1 MPPNFVPETNMKN
14 QLTLLHF
21 ENPED
26 LLAGI
31 DTLQQHRII
40 IREIYTP
47 QPMPNIESKLRTKQ
61 LQLGKV
67 IFRFGC
73 LGGMGLTSLGYYFQE
88 PQVNWKTVL
97 INVLILLA
105 TLLIAGCL
113 FPIRVP
119 GVFTL
124 KPGDRRYLAVVDT
137 QCITVNESIAHLF
150 QYTGAVELS
159 PAIKNIVIS

>member
-1 MPPNFVPETNMKN
+1 MKN

-31 DTLQQHRII
+31 DMLQQHRII
-40 IREIYTP
+40 IREIYASEP
-47 QPMPNIESKLRTKQ
+47 VPNIETKLRIKQ
-61 LQLGKV
+61 LQFGEA

-73 LGGMGLTSLGYYFQE
+73 LGGMGLTSLGYYFLE
-88 PQVNWKTVL
+88 PQTNWKTVL
-97 INVLILLA
+97 LNTIVLSV
-105 TLLIAGCL
+105 TLFIAGYL
-113 FPIRVP
+113 FPMNAPRI
-119 GVFTL
+119 FTL

-137 QCITVNESIAHLF
+137 QRIPVNESIAHLF